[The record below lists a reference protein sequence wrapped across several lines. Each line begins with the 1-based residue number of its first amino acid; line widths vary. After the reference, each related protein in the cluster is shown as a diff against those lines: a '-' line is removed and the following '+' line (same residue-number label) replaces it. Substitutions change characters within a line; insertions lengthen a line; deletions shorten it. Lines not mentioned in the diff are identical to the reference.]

1 MDLIQSLVTLFLIHS
16 LTRVIHLR
24 WIVFDSLKRTN
35 SEFAMFRAIDS
46 VAVLMYNCAG
56 TQTSGHI
63 QIHCLVLFLWRQ
75 HRCIAY
81 CLWFPT
87 ILCVSLA
94 VDGTNE
100 NGIWWKSW
108 NNSWMS
114 FFNMWFHF
122 QWEIIFV
129 VLRTKTYKNQSRL
142 TDQLGICFQFQ
153 QPWTL
158 CFCWKIDAKL
168 RVC

>member
-1 MDLIQSLVTLFLIHS
+1 MYNSHSFCSMEKVHLKPYNTFIIRMLENPFSSFVHRSSMDLILSLVTLFLIHN

-24 WIVFDSLKRTN
+24 WIVFDSLKKNQLRVC
-35 SEFAMFRAIDS
+35 S
-46 VAVLMYNCAG
+46 VSCYRLRSSVVMYNCAG

-94 VDGTNE
+94 VGGTNE

-114 FFNMWFHF
+114 FF
-122 QWEIIFV
+122 QRDSISSE
-129 VLRTKTYKNQSRL
+129 K
-142 TDQLGICFQFQ
+142 
-153 QPWTL
+153 
-158 CFCWKIDAKL
+158 
-168 RVC
+168 

>member
-1 MDLIQSLVTLFLIHS
+1 MYYSHSFCSMEKVHLKPYNTFIIMMLENPFSSFVHRSSMVLIQSLVTLFLIHN

-35 SEFAMFRAIDS
+35 SEFALFRAIDS

-94 VDGTNE
+94 VGGTNE

-114 FFNMWFHF
+114 FF
-122 QWEIIFV
+122 QRDSISSE
-129 VLRTKTYKNQSRL
+129 K
-142 TDQLGICFQFQ
+142 
-153 QPWTL
+153 
-158 CFCWKIDAKL
+158 
-168 RVC
+168 